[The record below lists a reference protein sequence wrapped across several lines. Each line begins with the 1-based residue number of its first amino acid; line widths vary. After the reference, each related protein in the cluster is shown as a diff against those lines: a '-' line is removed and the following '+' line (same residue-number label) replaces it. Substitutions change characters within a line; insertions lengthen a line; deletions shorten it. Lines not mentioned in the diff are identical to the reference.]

1 MVAKKDGP
9 VRFCC
14 DYRKLNEVT
23 VKDSQP
29 LPRIDDTFD
38 ALSGSQ
44 WNSTVDMRQGFWQV
58 GVKPSDRPN
67 TAFSIP
73 GSGLWQFVAMPF
85 GLVNS
90 PQTFERLVE
99 RVLAGLS
106 WKICLVYLDD
116 IIVFSKTFDEH
127 LVNLE
132 KVCQRLREANL
143 KLSPN
148 KCTLLQKKFTFLGH
162 IVNKD
167 GIATDPDK
175 IKSVK
180 DWPVPK
186 NVKQIRSFLCL
197 CSYYRKYIKGFPNV
211 ARPLHKSTEIDR
223 TFSWNN
229 ECQEAFDNS
238 TNIGLPNRLW
248 TVYTRL

>member
-1 MVAKKDGP
+1 MLRKTVQSDFVAIIEKQ
-9 VRFCC
+9 
-14 DYRKLNEVT
+14 NEVT
-23 VKDSQP
+23 VKDSEP

-44 WNSTVDMRQGFWQV
+44 WYSTVDMRQGFWQV
-58 GVKPSDRPN
+58 GFKPSDRPK

-73 GSGLWQFVAMPF
+73 ESGMWQFVAMSF

-127 LVNLE
+127 LVNFE
-132 KVCQRLREANL
+132 KVFQRLLEANL

-148 KCTLLQKKFTFLGH
+148 KCSLLPKK
-162 IVNKD
+162 V
-167 GIATDPDK
+167 
-175 IKSVK
+175 S
-180 DWPVPK
+180 
-186 NVKQIRSFLCL
+186 
-197 CSYYRKYIKGFPNV
+197 
-211 ARPLHKSTEIDR
+211 
-223 TFSWNN
+223 
-229 ECQEAFDNS
+229 
-238 TNIGLPNRLW
+238 
-248 TVYTRL
+248 

>member
-1 MVAKKDGP
+1 MVAKKDGSI
-9 VRFCC
+9 RFCC

-44 WNSTVDMRQGFWQV
+44 WYSTVDMRQGFWQV
-58 GVKPSDRPN
+58 GVKPSDRP
-67 TAFSIP
+67 FSIP

-106 WKICLVYLDD
+106 WKIYLVYLDD
-116 IIVFSKTFDEH
+116 IIVFSKIFDEH

-132 KVCQRLREANL
+132 KVFQSLRETNL

-148 KCTLLQKKFTFLGH
+148 KCTLLQKKVTF
-162 IVNKD
+162 
-167 GIATDPDK
+167 
-175 IKSVK
+175 
-180 DWPVPK
+180 
-186 NVKQIRSFLCL
+186 
-197 CSYYRKYIKGFPNV
+197 
-211 ARPLHKSTEIDR
+211 
-223 TFSWNN
+223 
-229 ECQEAFDNS
+229 
-238 TNIGLPNRLW
+238 
-248 TVYTRL
+248 

>member
-44 WNSTVDMRQGFWQV
+44 WYSTVDMRQGFWQV
-58 GVKPSDRPN
+58 GVKPSDRPK
-67 TAFSIP
+67 TVFSIP

-132 KVCQRLREANL
+132 KVFQRLREANL

-148 KCTLLQKKFTFLGH
+148 KCTLLPKK
-162 IVNKD
+162 
-167 GIATDPDK
+167 
-175 IKSVK
+175 
-180 DWPVPK
+180 
-186 NVKQIRSFLCL
+186 
-197 CSYYRKYIKGFPNV
+197 SYLF
-211 ARPLHKSTEIDR
+211 R
-223 TFSWNN
+223 THS
-229 ECQEAFDNS
+229 
-238 TNIGLPNRLW
+238 
-248 TVYTRL
+248 